1 MNANRQNTTK
11 EPDDKFVVRLPRG
24 MKSRIADRAKNNE
37 RSMNSEILHRLERV
51 DELETEIQR
60 ANQVI
65 DRLLA
70 QQPTDAE
77 SANDAR
83 GL

>member
-1 MNANRQNTTK
+1 MSAKRQTSK
-11 EPDDKFVVRLPRG
+11 EPEDKFVVRFPCG
-24 MKSRIADRAKNNE
+24 MRERIAIQAKSNE
-37 RSMNSEILHRLERV
+37 RSMNSEILHRLDRV

-70 QQPTDAE
+70 QQPAGSE
-77 SANDAR
+77 PANDAR
-83 GL
+83 GH

>member
-1 MNANRQNTTK
+1 MTKSQNTAK
-11 EPDDKFVVRLPRG
+11 EPEDKFVVRLPCG
-24 MKSRIADRAKNNE
+24 MKGRIAEKAKTND
-37 RSMNSEILHRLERV
+37 RSMNSEIVHRLERV

-60 ANQVI
+60 ANLVI

-70 QQPTDAE
+70 LGPTTVD
-77 SANDAR
+77 STNDAR